1 MHDTTG
7 FLESG
12 ALLVLAAFLL
22 VTICARNGIPSI
34 VGYILTGLLIGPS
47 GLGLVSDS
55 AALTTI
61 GEIGVVLL
69 LFTLGLEFSF
79 EKLASLRRYV
89 FGLARRGL
97 RLQRSSFQ

>member
-89 FGLARRGL
+89 FGLARRRL